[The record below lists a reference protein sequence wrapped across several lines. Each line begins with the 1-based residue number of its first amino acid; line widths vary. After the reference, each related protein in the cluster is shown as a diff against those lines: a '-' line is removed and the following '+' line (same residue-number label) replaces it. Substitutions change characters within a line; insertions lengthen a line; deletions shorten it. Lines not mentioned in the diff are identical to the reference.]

1 MLNACQSRVPK
12 KLTTQQQQK
21 QKRAHYKCR
30 RRRGAQKQQV
40 SSVFG
45 ARFDHFVTAA
55 GAVSLTGQAN
65 GTQSKKKFKPEAQ
78 TTVSEI
84 MLYLLSFIER
94 A

>member
-21 QKRAHYKCR
+21 RANYKCR

-45 ARFDHFVTAA
+45 ARLDHFVTAA

-65 GTQSKKKFKPEAQ
+65 GTQSKKKFKPEAK